1 MLIRPYTE
9 RDAEDTLALFRR
21 TVKTVCAADYSAFEI
36 EAWIRREDIRAADWH
51 ALLVSEHT
59 LVALDDGGRI
69 AGFGSCVPGTGLIDF
84 LYTASDRH
92 GRGVGSALLAA
103 LEEAV
108 DPAVKTLHAYVSIT
122 ARPFF
127 EHRGWE
133 TQRANTAL
141 RRFHRAGAAF
151 EAALSNFLMCKS
163 R

>member
-1 MLIRPYTE
+1 M
-9 RDAEDTLALFRR
+9 
-21 TVKTVCAADYSAFEI
+21 
-36 EAWIRREDIRAADWH
+36 
-51 ALLVSEHT
+51 
-59 LVALDDGGRI
+59 
-69 AGFGSCVPGTGLIDF
+69 PGTGLIDF
-84 LYTASDRH
+84 LYTASDRQ